1 MKYVTTLALCALL
14 AACGGGDE
22 EEPEGL
28 QPTAEQWEF
37 IQRKCVAH
45 DGVLFYNLAE
55 RRDRE
60 GNMVVVVSRVACNDG
75 THSSY

>member
-28 QPTAEQWEF
+28 QPTEEQMQF
-37 IQRKCVAH
+37 ILRKCAAH
-45 DGVLFYNLAE
+45 DGVRFYSLAE
-55 RRDRE
+55 RRNRE
-60 GNMVVVVSRVACNDG
+60 GIMVVVVSRVACNDG
-75 THSSY
+75 TYSSY